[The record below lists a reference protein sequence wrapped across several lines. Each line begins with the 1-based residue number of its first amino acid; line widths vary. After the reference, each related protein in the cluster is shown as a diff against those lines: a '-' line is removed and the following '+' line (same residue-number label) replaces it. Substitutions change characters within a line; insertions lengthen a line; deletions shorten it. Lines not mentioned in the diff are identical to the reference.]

1 MQVGLLEGRF
11 FKMLVRLTGAKEVLE
26 IGMFTRTS
34 AENGYSA
41 VTSVQINDELA
52 VSIFKE
58 VIGVT
63 SIHLTFQ
70 AVTVT

>member
-34 AENGYSA
+34 AENGYWA
-41 VTSVQINDELA
+41 VTSVKINDELA
-52 VSIFKE
+52 VDR
-58 VIGVT
+58 
-63 SIHLTFQ
+63 
-70 AVTVT
+70 